1 VTNDPQ
7 HQQWLDSLVAMPA
20 TTADDFA
27 GWRITRNLGLC
38 ITELFAYG
46 TGVVVETA
54 S

>member
-1 VTNDPQ
+1 MARLAGRDAG
-7 HQQWLDSLVAMPA
+7 HDG
-20 TTADDFA
+20 DDFA